1 MDPISYLRIYDIP
14 ELERIAHE
22 QLKKLA
28 NGFSIPV
35 DVEHIVE
42 ELPNVDLDYYPCLR
56 SNYGLDGMIGRD
68 PDTKE
73 IIIYIDEELATSERL
88 LRRYRMTIAEE
99 LAHLILHRK
108 AIESVEKPNDFLHLH
123 RLPEWYKY
131 ERNAKKL
138 AAMIL
143 MPYEYV
149 LKHSRNLYH
158 EIISHIGFSN
168 AEVVK
173 NFLASKIADR
183 YEVSLQ
189 TMKIRL
195 GEWPVNVMDKIDRA
209 MQDKLDFLD

>member
-1 MDPISYLRIYDIP
+1 MDPASYLRIYNIP
-14 ELERIAHE
+14 ELERIAHK
-22 QLKKLA
+22 QLKTLA
-28 NGFSIPV
+28 NGFAIPV

-42 ELPNVDLDYYPCLR
+42 ELPSVDLDYYPCLR

-68 PDTKE
+68 PDTNE

-108 AIESVEKPNDFLHLH
+108 AIESVENPDDFLFLH
-123 RLPEWYKY
+123 KLPEWYKY

-143 MPYEYV
+143 MPSECV
-149 LKHSRNLYH
+149 LEHSRNLYR
-158 EIISHIGFSN
+158 EIISHVGFDN
-168 AEVVK
+168 PEVVK
-173 NFLASKIADR
+173 NFLASKLADR

-195 GEWPVNVMDKIDRA
+195 EEWPVNVMDKINRA